1 MTTEQREHDS
11 THPFS
16 VHDMLAM
23 DRIGEPQVSPDA
35 RHIAFTLRVTDL
47 EANKGRTDLWLVGI
61 DGTGLRR
68 LTTHPAGCSNPRWSP
83 IAARSTLFPPAT
95 AAPRSGGFR

>member
-61 DGTGLRR
+61 DGTGCGADDASGRVQQ
-68 LTTHPAGCSNPRWSP
+68 PALVTR
-83 IAARSTLFPPAT
+83 
-95 AAPRSGGFR
+95 